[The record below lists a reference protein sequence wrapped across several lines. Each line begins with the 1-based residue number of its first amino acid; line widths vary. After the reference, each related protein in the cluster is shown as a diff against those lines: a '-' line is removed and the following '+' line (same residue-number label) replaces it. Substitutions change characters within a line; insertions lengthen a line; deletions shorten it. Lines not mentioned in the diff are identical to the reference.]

1 METITAL
8 PPQAHIGSGQLGD
21 ADIADA
27 VLRTGLPLII
37 PRRVIVAGRSTAL
50 LIMRATTPVIAV
62 INAPMR
68 VRTPA
73 DTSSS
78 ALSLTSRTSLL
89 AAW

>member
-68 VRTPA
+68 SGRRRTLRRPP
-73 DTSSS
+73 S
-78 ALSLTSRTSLL
+78 A
-89 AAW
+89 